1 MKDLF
6 LDKISGLPGRV
17 EADGEAIKKLCRL
30 PVVLYGDG
38 WYAPYVREYL
48 ARFGAKV
55 AGCFADDGFTASPGT
70 VSLAEIGRRFAE
82 FNVVIAFADFRL
94 ARKKLEAKACGQIAG
109 IYFFDAMAAMPGN
122 TLDREFARRHREQFG
137 AVYGLLADDLSR
149 ETYAAFLGA
158 KLGGDPERL
167 YEVWRKDQYFP
178 EGLIRLSER
187 EVFVDGGAY
196 TGDTLLAFLR
206 KTKNKYARC
215 CAFEP
220 EPENAAK
227 LAALAG
233 RQRFRDVS
241 IINKALWSGAET
253 LRFSGAAGATASA
266 LSAAGAAAVETDTID
281 RAAPDATYIKLDVE
295 GAELEALRG
304 AAGTIR
310 RNRPKLAVCLYHKPE
325 DLFEIPLYIQSLA
338 PDYRF
343 FLRQHQP
350 VSCEL
355 VLYGVTGDTI
365 LNSFKKRD

>member
-6 LDKISGLPGRV
+6 PDKIDGLPGRA
-17 EADGEAIKKLCRL
+17 EADGEAIKNLCRL

-55 AGCFADDGFTASPGT
+55 AGCFADDGFTSSAGT
-70 VSLAEIGRRFAE
+70 VSLAEIGRRFAK

-122 TLDREFARRHREQFG
+122 TLDPARARRHREELG

-149 ETYAAFLGA
+149 ETYAAALSS

-178 EGLIRLSER
+178 EGIIGLTDS

-206 KTKNKYARC
+206 KTKNRYTRC

-220 EPENAAK
+220 EPENMAK

-241 IINKALWSGAET
+241 IIGKALWSGAEV
-253 LRFSGAAGATASA
+253 LRFSGAAGSA
-266 LSAAGAAAVETDTID
+266 GSSISGTGTAAVETDTVD

-295 GAELEALRG
+295 GAELEALKG
-304 AAGTIR
+304 AAETIR

-325 DLFEIPLYIQSLA
+325 DLFEIPLFIRSLA
-338 PDYRF
+338 PGYRF

-355 VLYGVTGDTI
+355 VLYAVTGGHNT
-365 LNSFKKRD
+365 